1 MKDYSSRPYAKW
13 IDNVILELFDVD
25 PDSIYIGIIKDGEVK
40 STCWE
45 IGQDERAALIQ
56 DILVIGV
63 FEVVE
68 RNRDRFKEMAAEA
81 FREFLDNKFDN
92 HDEDEDEDEDEEYN
106 EYEEDEE

>member
-56 DILVIGV
+56 DILAIGV

-81 FREFLDNKFDN
+81 FREFLDSRFESEVDD
-92 HDEDEDEDEDEEYN
+92 DEEEVEEYDEDEED
-106 EYEEDEE
+106 DE